1 MSSPHTPP
9 AQWLRTFL
17 SVAHGGSFSEAA
29 ERLHITQAAVS
40 KHIRQLE
47 HSYGVSLFKR
57 HARGVELSEAGKAL
71 YPKVEQ
77 AFELLGQAGDAL
89 HNDAQRQ
96 RVRLR
101 CDATWAEAVLAPHI
115 ADFCQRHDDIQLV
128 LSSYIWADESSRSE
142 SDLHIAYS
150 DGELAGFEGQRLS
163 TEYSFVVCSPE
174 LKAMLQCAD
183 QAARDQVT
191 KLVLMDH
198 ESLWARWEQSSKC
211 TYNGPRL
218 ISDSSIVCK
227 RAAIA
232 SQGLSMQRL
241 SLVQH
246 ELNNGSLL
254 RLDDIKLDYS
264 ETYYLYKQ
272 SGRVLNHAEQRVWDW
287 IVEHRQ

>member
-1 MSSPHTPP
+1 MGSHHIPP

-17 SVAHGGSFSEAA
+17 HVTHSGSFSEAA
-29 ERLHITQAAVS
+29 ERLNMTQTAVS

-89 HNDAQRQ
+89 HHDTQRK

-101 CDATWAEAVLAPHI
+101 CDATWAEAVLAPKL
-115 ADFCQRHDDIQLV
+115 ADFCRRHDDIQLV
-128 LSSYIWADESSRSE
+128 LNSYIWADESNRSD
-142 SDLHIAYS
+142 SDLYIAYS
-150 DGELAGFEGQRLS
+150 DGEQAGFEGQRLS

-174 LKAMLQCAD
+174 LKAQLDCSD
-183 QAARDQVT
+183 QSTRDQVP
-191 KLVLMDH
+191 KLMLTDH
-198 ESLWARWEQSSKC
+198 EALWTRWEQNSDRA
-211 TYNGPRL
+211 YNGPRL
-218 ISDSSIVCK
+218 TSDSSIVCK
-227 RAAIA
+227 RAALA
-232 SQGLSMQRL
+232 GQGLSMQRH
-241 SLVQH
+241 SLVRH
-246 ELNNGSLL
+246 ELTVGSLIK
-254 RLDDIKLDYS
+254 LDDIELDYS

-272 SGRVLNHAEQRVWDW
+272 AGRVLNSAEQRVWDW

>member
-1 MSSPHTPP
+1 MTSQHTPP

-77 AFELLGQAGDAL
+77 AFELLGQAGDDL
-89 HNDAQRQ
+89 HNDTKRQ
-96 RVRLR
+96 RVYLR
-101 CDATWAEAVLAPHI
+101 SDTTWAEAVLAPHL
-115 ADFCQRHDDIQLV
+115 ADFCQRHNDIQLV
-128 LSSYIWADESSRSE
+128 LNSYIWADESNRHGT
-142 SDLHIAYS
+142 DLHIAFS

-163 TEYSFVVCSPE
+163 TEHSFVVCSPE
-174 LKAMLQCAD
+174 LKAKLDCAD

-191 KLVLMDH
+191 KFVLMDH

-227 RAAIA
+227 RAAVA
-232 SQGLSMQRL
+232 GQGLSMQKN

-246 ELNNGSLL
+246 ELATGSLL
-254 RLDDIKLDYS
+254 KLDDIKLDYS